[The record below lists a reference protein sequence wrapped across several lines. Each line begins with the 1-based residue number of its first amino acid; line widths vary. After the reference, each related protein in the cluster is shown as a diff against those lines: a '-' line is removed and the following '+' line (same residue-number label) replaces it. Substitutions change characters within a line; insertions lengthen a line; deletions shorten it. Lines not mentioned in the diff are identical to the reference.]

1 MVMTATSEL
10 SMECGSLNNAAQVAN
25 EVCKNMAEPRAGDL
39 VKIKRVVRFFKG
51 AGMVKFLYVRKNE
64 ETRKS
69 TSGGVLKVVEHVIH
83 TRSSTQPTV
92 WQHRVEKPSSS
103 RCVMVRHGGRGCRR

>member
-1 MVMTATSEL
+1 M
-10 SMECGSLNNAAQVAN
+10 QHKVAS
-25 EVCKNMAEPRAGDL
+25 EVCKNMAKPRAGDL
-39 VKIKRVVRFFKG
+39 VKIERFVRFFKG
-51 AGMVKFLYVRKNE
+51 AEMVKFLYVRQNE

-69 TSGGVLKVVEHVIH
+69 TSGGVLKVVKHVIH
-83 TRSSTQPTV
+83 TWSSTQPAV